1 MPRILGVDIPN
12 NKSAYIS
19 LTYLYGIG
27 PFLSVQ
33 ICYELGIDP
42 WTGYLMKVLFL
53 DNIYLCVK
61 FVLLNI
67 GLIVFF
73 GLVQLNILP

>member
-33 ICYELGIDP
+33 ICYELGINPHVRAGELTEDEVSRITNHLTRTTR
-42 WTGYLMKVLFL
+42 WKVRCAGRCSRKLA
-53 DNIYLCVK
+53 
-61 FVLLNI
+61 
-67 GLIVFF
+67 G
-73 GLVQLNILP
+73 